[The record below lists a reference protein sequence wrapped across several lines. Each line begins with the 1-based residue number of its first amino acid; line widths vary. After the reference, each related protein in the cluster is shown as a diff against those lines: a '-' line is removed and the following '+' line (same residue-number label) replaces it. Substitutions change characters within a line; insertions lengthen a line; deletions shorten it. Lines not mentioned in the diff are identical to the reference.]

1 MWSSSS
7 PEGVSCGSWD
17 ITRHGRCHARPA
29 ARASEASS
37 HGALRGQ
44 EGQAGAARIALQP
57 AYLMRCPKYTDA
69 PVYKQQTSDSA
80 FAAIYGTPAGV

>member
-1 MWSSSS
+1 
-7 PEGVSCGSWD
+7 
-17 ITRHGRCHARPA
+17 
-29 ARASEASS
+29 
-37 HGALRGQ
+37 
-44 EGQAGAARIALQP
+44 LQP